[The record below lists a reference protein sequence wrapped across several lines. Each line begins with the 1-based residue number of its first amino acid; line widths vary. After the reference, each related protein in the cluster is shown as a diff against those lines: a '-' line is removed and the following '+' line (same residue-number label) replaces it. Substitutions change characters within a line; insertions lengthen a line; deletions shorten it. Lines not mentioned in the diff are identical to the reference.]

1 MFVRNA
7 WYIAAWSDEV
17 VERPLGRRILGEP
30 VVLFRDS
37 AGAIAVLQDRCCHRG
52 APLSL
57 GDVVPRGIQCGYHGL
72 VFDSAGQCVLV
83 PGDHKVPPG
92 ARVRAYPAVEQ
103 DAFVWVWM
111 GDPENADRSLLTQY
125 PYHNDS
131 RNWPHQHTTLHLRSG
146 YLLVLDNL
154 MDLSHLG
161 YVHKGTVGGDATTH
175 VEAKMRTVRTP
186 NGVRFERWMLDSV
199 PPPTYVKAVGF
210 KGKVDRWQ
218 EIEFV
223 APNAVIQ
230 WNGAIGAG
238 TGVLRD
244 WKYDSAREDCL
255 SFRLFHG
262 ITPETENSTFYFWSS
277 ANGYNQNDPSATRQ
291 LFEEIARTFEQ
302 DKVVLEA
309 QHQRLLQLPD
319 GPLVE
324 IHGDAARIHA
334 RRAIDRLIAKESGA
348 MRYEQTAS
356 ED

>member
-1 MFVRNA
+1 MWMGNP
-7 WYIAAWSDEV
+7 
-17 VERPLGRRILGEP
+17 ERP
-30 VVLFRDS
+30 
-37 AGAIAVLQDRCCHRG
+37 
-52 APLSL
+52 
-57 GDVVPRGIQCGYHGL
+57 
-72 VFDSAGQCVLV
+72 
-83 PGDHKVPPG
+83 
-92 ARVRAYPAVEQ
+92 
-103 DAFVWVWM
+103 
-111 GDPENADRSLLTQY
+111 DRSRLIPY

-131 RNWPHQHTTLHLRSG
+131 RNWPHRHSTMHLLSG

-161 YVHKGTVGGDATTH
+161 YVHKGTVGGDAATH

-186 NGVRFERWMLDSV
+186 NGVRFERWMLDST

-230 WNGAIGAG
+230 WNGAINAG

-244 WKYDSAREDCL
+244 WKYDVPREDCF

-262 ITPETENSTFYFWSS
+262 ITPETETTSYYFWSS
-277 ANGYNQNDPSATRQ
+277 ANGYGQDEPAATEE
-291 LFEEIARTFEQ
+291 LFDEIARTFDQ
-302 DKVVLEA
+302 DKAVLEA
-309 QHQRLLQLPD
+309 QQQRLTEIPD

-334 RRAIDRLIAKESGA
+334 RRAI
-348 MRYEQTAS
+348 
-356 ED
+356 